1 VRSNT
6 SILEKRLLCGV
17 SASIMILGA
26 GLLAPTMAAA
36 QDTSGEA
43 DIEAVVVTGTR
54 LAGFDAPT
62 PVTTLG
68 GAELQA
74 NNARNV
80 ADLVTDIPE
89 LRVRRN
95 IGQTLIPVGL
105 AQIDLRGLN
114 GLNSSQRT
122 LVMIDGRRVAPT
134 APNGWI
140 DANVIPTSLLNRVE
154 VVTGGAS
161 AAYGSDAVAGVVNF
175 ILDRQ
180 YEGFKFDLSYGQSK
194 YSDNRQPA
202 ASVAAGHSFG
212 NGKGHAIF
220 SADYFRDSGQ
230 LSQENRPWGRE
241 HWCTNSTTRNGRPF
255 TFYRAN
261 CTMSQASAG
270 GVTAISAPAPLQN
283 IQFGPGGV
291 VQPFNRGADVGAS
304 FMTGGDGYY
313 MQNQTIAIKTK
324 RFSAFAGL
332 DYKVSDAFEL
342 FADGIYSRVRVY
354 ADTALLNDQATQT
367 QAALITRDNPFLPAS
382 IRTIMANN
390 NIASFRLGRVYLEN
404 GAVGSNIGTDYSRVT
419 FGAKGKLGSRWDWES
434 FVAVSRTHYTNES
447 MNQRDQQKFALGVDV
462 VTNPANGQPI
472 CRSTLTNPTNG
483 CVPLN
488 VIGVN
493 SLSQSMVNY
502 YTGTASQDAH
512 QKEDIWATTLRGT
525 PIDLPAGPV
534 SVAAGFEFRRDEINS
549 VGDEVSNQSLQGSTF
564 GWRNTNFPS
573 YGGEVTVKEAFG
585 EVGVPLLANM
595 TLVKKLDVNA
605 AGRITD
611 YSVSG
616 TVKTWKLGANYE
628 PDEQIRF
635 RGTISRDI
643 RAPTIFELYRPL
655 SASLINVVADPR
667 TGVSTSVFQRT
678 GGNPNLRPEI
688 AKTYTGGV
696 VLSPN
701 FLRGFRMSVDYY
713 KINIKDVITNLT
725 IQQTFDQCFKA
736 NVAEQCALITIN
748 PATNT
753 ITEVSG
759 KDVNSAVL
767 KTAGVDIEAQYR
779 IPLADLGMGSGS
791 VTLRSLGS
799 YTEYRRTTTNGVV
812 VNLAGQNYNGIP
824 FWRVNSSITY
834 ENGPIMI
841 RATHR
846 FMSGGAIDLT
856 KVEGRDV
863 ETNRL
868 RASNYI
874 DLAASYQLNKNWQV
888 YGNVNNL
895 FNQDPP
901 LGVSP
906 ITEPGYQGGGNYD
919 LIGMWWSVGVRAK
932 F

>member
-1 VRSNT
+1 MNS
-6 SILEKRLLCGV
+6 KRLFC
-17 SASIMILGA
+17 SASIGMMMLGA
-26 GLLAPTMAAA
+26 GLMAPSFAAA
-36 QDTSGEA
+36 AAAPAAPADA

-105 AQIDLRGLN
+105 SQIDLRGLN

-122 LVMIDGRRVAPT
+122 LVMIDGRRMAPT
-134 APNGWI
+134 APNGWV
-140 DANVIPTSLLNRVE
+140 DGNVIPTALLKSVD

-175 ILDRQ
+175 ILDRS
-180 YEGFKFDLSYGQSK
+180 YEGFKADLSYGQSK

-202 ASVAAGHSFG
+202 ASFAAGKSLFDD
-212 NGKGHAIF
+212 KGHF
-220 SADYFRDSGQ
+220 VVSGEYFRDSGQ
-230 LSQENRPWGRE
+230 LSQDSRDYARQ
-241 HWCTNSTTRNGRPF
+241 HFCQNSTTRNGLPF

-261 CTMSQASAG
+261 CQLSQATAG
-270 GVTAISAPAPLQN
+270 GTTAISAPAALQN
-283 IQFGPGGV
+283 IQFGVGGAV
-291 VQPFNRGADVGAS
+291 LPFNRGTDVGAS
-304 FMTGGDGYY
+304 FMTGGNGLFLGD
-313 MQNQTIAIKTK
+313 QTIAIKT
-324 RFSAFAGL
+324 RRVSGFMGY
-332 DYKVSDAFEL
+332 DYKFSDAVEL
-342 FADGIYSRVRVY
+342 FADALYSRVRIY
-354 ADTALLNDQATQT
+354 ADTAPLNDQATQT
-367 QAALITRDNPFLPAS
+367 QAALITRDNAYLPAS
-382 IRTIMANN
+382 IRTIMTAN
-390 NIASFRLGRVYLEN
+390 NIANFRLGKVYLEN
-404 GAVGSNIGTDYSRVT
+404 GAVGSNIGTDFGRYT
-419 FGAKGKLGSRWDWES
+419 FGFKGKLGARFDWES
-434 FVAVSRTHYTNES
+434 YVAVSRTHYTNLS
-447 MNQRDQQKFALGVDV
+447 HNQRDQQKFALGVDTV
-462 VTNPANGQPI
+462 INPATGQPI

-488 VIGVN
+488 VIGIN
-493 SLSQSMVNY
+493 SLSKSMVDY
-502 YTGTASQDAH
+502 YTGDATQDVH

-525 PIDLPAGPV
+525 PVDLPAGPV
-534 SVAAGFEFRRDEINS
+534 SFAAGFELRRDKIDS
-549 VGDEVSNQSLQGSTF
+549 VGDAVSNQSLQGGTF

-573 YGGEVTVKEAFG
+573 YAGEVNVKEAFG
-585 EVGVPLLANM
+585 ELGVPLLANM
-595 TLVKKLDVNA
+595 TLVKRLDVNV

-616 TVKTWKLGANYE
+616 TVKTWKVGANYV
-628 PDEQIRF
+628 PDDQLRF

-667 TGVSTSVFQRT
+667 NGTSTTVFQRT
-678 GGNPNLRPEI
+678 GGNADLRPEV

-696 VLSPN
+696 VVSPN

-736 NVAEQCALITIN
+736 GVQAQCALITIN

-759 KDVNSAVL
+759 KDVNSATL

-779 IPLADLGMGSGS
+779 FALADMGLGVPGN
-791 VTLRSLGS
+791 VTLRSLAS

-824 FWRVNSSITY
+824 FWRVNSSISY
-834 ENGPIMI
+834 ENGPVMFRIS
-841 RATHR
+841 HR

-856 KVEGRDV
+856 KVEGRDMEV
-863 ETNRL
+863 NFMRS
-868 RASNYI
+868 SNYI
-874 DLAASYQLNKNWQV
+874 DLAASYQLTPHWQV

-919 LIGMWWSVGVRAK
+919 LIGQWWSVGVRAK